1 MCVEMCVCMCT
12 YNIPIT
18 RADTQHSHVHMHTHT
33 HTHTHTHSYQ
43 HTGVFHHPGLLM
55 ETDIDRGV
63 RETERKE
70 KELKHTVNRWSLVY
84 SNS

>member
-1 MCVEMCVCMCT
+1 
-12 YNIPIT
+12 
-18 RADTQHSHVHMHTHT
+18 
-33 HTHTHTHSYQ
+33 
-43 HTGVFHHPGLLM
+43 M

-63 RETERKE
+63 RERERKE